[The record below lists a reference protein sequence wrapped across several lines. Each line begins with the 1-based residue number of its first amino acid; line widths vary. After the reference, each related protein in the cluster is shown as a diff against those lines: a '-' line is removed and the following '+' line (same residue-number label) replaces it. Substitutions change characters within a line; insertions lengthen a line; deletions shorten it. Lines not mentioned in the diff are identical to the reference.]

1 MVTHSSDL
9 FLLANSSWS
18 SAVFL
23 VLYQCFCVTASQAE
37 MYVTSWDICWTVE
50 AAKDSIPVF
59 CVYFGCPCALVLTSY
74 FLFLLPA
81 FFFFPTIFCTH
92 LLIRQSHDSSSSF
105 RDLCTLGHH
114 AEATSCLPVSFS
126 GCSWLGFYWLAL
138 RCFFVFDSFWSLNS
152 PALFCPRDILVF
164 GGFSLLSVT
173 LSSQSLTFTILIH
186 LLWYQSWIYH

>member
-1 MVTHSSDL
+1 M
-9 FLLANSSWS
+9 ACG
-18 SAVFL
+18 
-23 VLYQCFCVTASQAE
+23 LYE
-37 MYVTSWDICWTVE
+37 YVTSWDICWTVE

-114 AEATSCLPVSFS
+114 AEATSCLPVSFC
-126 GCSWLGFYWLAL
+126 GCFCDWFVSLLFSSWMRVCFWLVLAL
-138 RCFFVFDSFWSLNS
+138 EFAQLICPVLSTRYLWFFLDLLCFWK
-152 PALFCPRDILVF
+152 
-164 GGFSLLSVT
+164 
-173 LSSQSLTFTILIH
+173 
-186 LLWYQSWIYH
+186 